1 MLGPGEVLDRA
12 VALYVR
18 NFWHLVTIVAM
29 TSMPIAIA
37 SVIDSPHS
45 IVTSLTDGHLFGP
58 RDPKT
63 PSTSALEYGLIGLG
77 ILASFFGGTACEI
90 AADARYRQRSLPLL
104 YVYGQA
110 LRRCIAQF
118 VAFLPP
124 AALYAALII
133 TLFAAA
139 STISRAFGSSAA
151 PVWIGLA
158 LFVLALTL
166 GSAALFVYFAAQVAF
181 VTVALDD
188 ANPLRAIWRSFRR
201 VFG

>member
-139 STISRAFGSSAA
+139 STISRAFGSSSSRSRSVR
-151 PVWIGLA
+151 PHC
-158 LFVLALTL
+158 LFILPRRLHLLPSRSTMRIHCARS
-166 GSAALFVYFAAQVAF
+166 GGHFVAF
-181 VTVALDD
+181 LAGRFLFT
-188 ANPLRAIWRSFRR
+188 R
-201 VFG
+201 